1 MGILTS
7 EEEFIF
13 CLNVMYYTEF
23 KIIKG
28 MGWKVNFCL
37 LSFTHPIRFPWRQE
51 LLLRFC
57 IVVQGCGRCLPEPVC
72 TQDWHTT
79 ALRRSLACCLFFQR
93 TLLEHGRGH
102 PLMYCLWLLLC
113 HNKSIATE
121 TICPTNPRLWV
132 FRPFTEKVHHLSQI
146 ACI

>member
-1 MGILTS
+1 MFKCDVLYRIQDYKRYGMES
-7 EEEFIF
+7 EFLSPVLHSSHSFSLEARAAAKVLY
-13 CLNVMYYTEF
+13 CGP
-23 KIIKG
+23 G
-28 MGWKVNFCL
+28 MWKVPPRACL
-37 LSFTHPIRFPWRQE
+37 YPGLAHYSPQAKSGLLPI
-51 LLLRFC
+51 
-57 IVVQGCGRCLPEPVC
+57 
-72 TQDWHTT
+72 
-79 ALRRSLACCLFFQR
+79 FQR

-113 HNKSIATE
+113 HKKSIATE